1 MTTLRDHIA
10 PSRDGEF
17 QAVRALTKSDLL
29 DLADGPCRALVVAA
43 AGTVNVTDMTGT
55 NVDGVPLA
63 AGIPLPLAIKRLR
76 LGGTA
81 SNVFG
86 LY

>member
-10 PSRDGEF
+10 PPRDGEF
-17 QAVRALTKSDLL
+17 QAVRSLTKSDSA
-29 DLADGPCRALVVAA
+29 DLTDGPCRGLLVAS

-55 NVDGVPLA
+55 QIDGVPLA
-63 AGIPLPLAIKRLR
+63 AGIPLLLAIKRLR
-76 LGGTA
+76 TGGTA
-81 SNVFG
+81 TSVFG